1 MKKFVYILSAVVLA
15 AGCNFLDFDESSS
28 DYTREDMYKTYSNIQ
43 KMLTNIYGYMP
54 NKDIADVSS
63 ALRDCGSDD
72 AEYAD
77 LDASVQRF
85 TNGNWSA
92 LQTVDSKWDLY
103 NAIRCANEF
112 LESMKTV
119 DISMY
124 RYDTKYFSWMEH
136 LRVYPYEAR
145 ILRAYY
151 FFELAR
157 RYGDIPMPV
166 DVMLTAEEAN
176 EIAKTSFNDVID
188 FIVSEC
194 DASLNATYND
204 TTYNSAG
211 EMQVATHPVLPV
223 TYVGMLDDEI
233 GRVTRGFAMAVKTKA
248 LLYAASPLHNASG
261 DTEKWRKAAQAAKDM
276 IDATESDDKERK
288 LPYKLDKAEKANN
301 YLSSEVI
308 MAILRS
314 ESSSFEKY
322 NFPVR
327 FTEGQRTSIAGNY
340 PTQNLV
346 DAFQTLKGNDITL
359 TANGWKCNE
368 EGFDLTKPYEGR
380 DPRFAR
386 AILANGMAF
395 KKSTIETFV
404 GGKDYSA
411 TRSDLGTP
419 TGYYLRKY
427 IQEET
432 SFTPE
437 ASSSYKHQWIVYRYA
452 EVLLTYAEAVNEYF
466 KDPTKT
472 DETFTM
478 SAQTALNLIR
488 ANAGMP
494 DVDVTDYAAFQ
505 EAVRREWRVEFAFE
519 DHRFW
524 DVRRWNIGQATQGQ
538 VDGVE
543 IVKNGSSY
551 TYSRKT
557 VRTRTWAARQNLYP
571 IPQSELFCNPN
582 LNPQNTGW

>member
-1 MKKFVYILSAVVLA
+1 MKKILYILSAIILA
-15 AGCNFLDFDESSS
+15 AGCNYLDFDESSS
-28 DYTREDMYKTYSNIQ
+28 QYSREDMYKTYSNAQ

-54 NKDIADVSS
+54 GKDIADVGS

-92 LQTVDSKWDLY
+92 VQTVDTKWDLY
-103 NAIRCANEF
+103 NGIRSANEF
-112 LESMKTV
+112 LESMKTI
-119 DISMY
+119 DLSMY
-124 RYDTKYFSWMEH
+124 RYDGKYQQWLDYMAY
-136 LRVYPYEAR
+136 YPYEAR
-145 ILRAYY
+145 VLRAYY

-157 RYGDIPMPV
+157 RYGDIAMPV

-176 EIAKTSFNDVID
+176 VIDKKPFAEVID

-194 DASLNATYND
+194 DECAQNLP
-204 TTYNSAG
+204 
-211 EMQVATHPVLPV
+211 ATH
-223 TYVGMLDDEI
+223 VGFYEQEV
-233 GRVTRGFAMAVKTKA
+233 GRVTKGFALAVKAKA
-248 LLYAASPLHNASG
+248 LLYAASPLHNPSG
-261 DTEKWRKAAQAAKDM
+261 DRSKWLAAARAAKEI
-276 IDATESDDKERK
+276 IDLGTYS
-288 LPYKLDKAEKANN
+288 LDPAEKANN
-301 YLSSEVI
+301 YMSPEVI
-308 MAILRS
+308 FAILRS
-314 ESSSFEKY
+314 ESGSFERY

-327 FTEGQRTSIAGNY
+327 FTMGEKTSIAGNY

-346 DAFQTLKGNDITL
+346 DAFQTAKGYDITL
-359 TANGWKCNE
+359 TANGWQTSDPD
-368 EGFDLTKPYEGR
+368 FDITKPYEGR

-386 AILANGMAF
+386 AILANGMSF
-395 KKSTIETFV
+395 KGSTIETFV
-404 GGKDYSA
+404 GGRDYSA
-411 TRSDLGTP
+411 TRSDLGSP

-432 SFTPE
+432 SFVPE
-437 ASSSYKHQWIVYRYA
+437 ATVSYKHQVIVYRYA
-452 EVLLTYAEAVNEYF
+452 EALLSYAEAANEYF
-466 KDPTKT
+466 QSPSET
-472 DETFTM
+472 DATLTI
-478 SAQTALNLIR
+478 SALDAINQVR

-494 DVDVTDYAAFQ
+494 VVSATTAAAFRD
-505 EAVRREWRVEFAFE
+505 AVRREWRVEFAFE

-524 DVRRWNIGQATQGQ
+524 DVRRWDIGQATQGQ

-543 IVKNGSSY
+543 IVKNGSSL

-571 IPQSELFCNPN
+571 IPQSELFCNTN